1 MVGEAYQQIHAVE
14 FPAPLCGPFGP
25 ERLEL
30 APCDPVALLHS
41 KVEAVEPAVR
51 SQRPTMV
58 TSLARL
64 RDRIDAGQELR
75 REVPCLV
82 HSDANFHNIVVGTDR
97 VTLIDWDY
105 PAVRYPLEEL
115 ERLEEHAYLHGL
127 SELPA
132 AFFAGY
138 VTPAAAASSHRG
150 LLGHVQLGVVR
161 HSGRH
166 PASCRSPVHAPHVG

>member
-1 MVGEAYQQIHAVE
+1 MV
-14 FPAPLCGPFGP
+14 
-25 ERLEL
+25 
-30 APCDPVALLHS
+30 S
-41 KVEAVEPAVR
+41 
-51 SQRPTMV
+51 
-58 TSLARL
+58 SLARL
-64 RDRIDAGQELR
+64 RDRIDARAKELR

-97 VTLIDWDY
+97 VTLIDCDY

-115 ERLEEHAYLHGL
+115 EGLEEHAYLHGL

-138 VTPAAAASSHRG
+138 GREVSRPSAAASSHRG

-161 HSGRH
+161 HGGRH
-166 PASCRSPVHAPHVG
+166 QASCRSPVHAPDVG

>member
-1 MVGEAYQQIHAVE
+1 MASL
-14 FPAPLCGPFGP
+14 P
-25 ERLEL
+25 
-30 APCDPVALLHS
+30 PVACAHLLGEQGFDNQLL
-41 KVEAVEPAVR
+41 VGVLTDGRQV
-51 SQRPTMV
+51 
-58 TSLARL
+58 L
-64 RDRIDAGQELR
+64 RDRIDARAKELR
-75 REVPCLV
+75 REEPCLV

-115 ERLEEHAYLHGL
+115 EGLEARLPPWVVRVASRVLRRIRQRG
-127 SELPA
+127 
-132 AFFAGY
+132 